1 MKNTVATLALLFAAL
16 FTCVALAGC
25 INITVNVPPSSESA
39 SSSQAA
45 SSSENDA
52 DSSGYSTEASS
63 AEQGASSSSSYSGN
77 AASYG
82 SNSSGSSEDD
92 GNWSS
97 SQGASNQV
105 DSFEVDVPED
115 DDSYAEKHKS
125 GSEYVAPDIT
135 VQKDGQYTD
144 KDSVALYIH
153 LYGTVP
159 SNYIS
164 KTKAR
169 KEGWVN
175 TKGNLWD
182 VCPGMSIGGGG
193 FYNDDNTMPDAPGRE
208 WFECDIDYEGGF
220 RNAKRLVYSNDGLIY
235 YTDDHYKTFQS
246 LY

>member
-1 MKNTVATLALLFAAL
+1 MRRTALAKRAALILLAAVLCALLAS
-16 FTCVALAGC
+16 C
-25 INITVNVPPSSESA
+25 INITVNMPGSSN
-39 SSSQAA
+39 AA
-45 SSSENDA
+45 SSSAASASSTNAYSDTS
-52 DSSGYSTEASS
+52 SSGKST
-63 AEQGASSSSSYSGN
+63 GSYSGSSNNVSDTKTNDESANDSRGSQSAAQN
-77 AASYG
+77 A
-82 SNSSGSSEDD
+82 SNASGSA
-92 GNWSS
+92 SS
-97 SQGASNQV
+97 FA
-105 DSFEVDVPED
+105 VDVPAND
-115 DDSYAEKHKS
+115 NSYAEKHKS
-125 GSEYVAPDIT
+125 GGTYIAPDIT
-135 VQKDGQYTD
+135 VEKNGQYTD

-182 VCPGMSIGGGG
+182 VLPGKSIGGGG
-193 FYNDDNTMPDAPGRE
+193 FHNDDNTMPDAEGRE

-235 YTDDHYKTFQS
+235 YTDDHYKTFQR